1 MGSDIFFEG
10 LSEYTVGVLREL
22 ILLSAPLGLLVPKFA
37 VHTRL

>member
-1 MGSDIFFEG
+1 MVLDEFFEG

-22 ILLSAPLGLLVPKFA
+22 ILLCAPLGFFFPKFA